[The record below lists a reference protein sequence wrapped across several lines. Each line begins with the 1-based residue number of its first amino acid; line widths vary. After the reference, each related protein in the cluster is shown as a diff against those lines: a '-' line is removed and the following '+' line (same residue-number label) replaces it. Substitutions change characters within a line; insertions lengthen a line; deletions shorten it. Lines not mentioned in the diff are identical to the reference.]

1 MLMVRL
7 KLEGNVMTFVISDNG
22 VGFDVQ
28 HARPGGNGLVNIQN
42 RMVSVSGRAEIASTP
57 GKGTTTTLTMPL
69 QRVSR
74 NGQDKH
80 HIESSSKH

>member
-1 MLMVRL
+1 
-7 KLEGNVMTFVISDNG
+7 MTLVISDNG

-42 RMVSVSGRAEIASTP
+42 RMASVSGHADIASSP

-69 QRVSR
+69 EAVSR
-74 NGQDKH
+74 NGRDKNASQ
-80 HIESSSKH
+80 IGNQVP